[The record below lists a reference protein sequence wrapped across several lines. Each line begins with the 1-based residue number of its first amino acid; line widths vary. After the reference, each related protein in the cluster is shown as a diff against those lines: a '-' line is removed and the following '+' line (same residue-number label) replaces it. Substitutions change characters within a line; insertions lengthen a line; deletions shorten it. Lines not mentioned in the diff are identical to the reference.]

1 MNKMRIKIIL
11 FTFFIMAAQAGFA
24 QEPLFSTSLSRDS
37 IMIGEQVEWS
47 FKATMPSS
55 VQVYFARVDSIGN
68 GLIEVLKTTGPDTL
82 QRTKDNITIESKLLL
97 TSFDAGIYELP
108 QIPALVT
115 HSNNNLVDTLY
126 FNSVTLKVNTL
137 PDSLIIAFLS
147 ADDSTKVKLLKD
159 IKPPVKYPYTL
170 MEILWPWATMG
181 IIALALVAGLIYV
194 IIRLRKKQPVFG
206 KIKPAEPPHIVA
218 LRELEKIKAE
228 KLWQNNKVKL
238 YYTRVTDVLRV
249 YLEKRYAIQ
258 APEQTSDEI
267 LQALAQLPLPE
278 YFIPKL
284 REFLSTSDLV
294 KFAKYLPAM
303 EENESA
309 LTLVT
314 QFVDETK
321 EQTEKEATD

>member
-1 MNKMRIKIIL
+1 MKIS
-11 FTFFIMAAQAGFA
+11 FTIIFSLLVTAVAVA
-24 QEPLFSTSLSRDS
+24 QEPLLSTSLSRDS

-47 FKATMPSS
+47 FKATMSPA
-55 VQVYFARVDSIGN
+55 VQVYFARVDSIGH
-68 GLIEVLKTTGPDTL
+68 GLVEVLGSTGPDTL
-82 QRTKDNITIESKLLL
+82 QRTNDELTIESKLRL
-97 TSFDAGIYELP
+97 TSFDAGMYELP
-108 QIPALVT
+108 RIPVLVT
-115 HSNNNLVDTLY
+115 HTNNNLIDTLY
-126 FNSVTLKVNTL
+126 FNAVTLKVNTL
-137 PDSLIIAFLS
+137 PDSLLVAFLS
-147 ADDSTKVKLLKD
+147 ADDSTKIKLLKD

-170 MEILWPWATMG
+170 VEILWPWATMG
-181 IIALALVAGLIYV
+181 IIALALIAAIIYV

-206 KIKPAEPPHIVA
+206 KVKPAEPPHVIA
-218 LRELEKIKAE
+218 LRELGKIKAE

-249 YLEKRYAIQ
+249 YLEQRYAIQ

-267 LQALAQLPLPE
+267 LQALAHLPLPE

-303 EENESA
+303 EDNESA
-309 LTLVT
+309 LTLVM

-321 EQTEKEATD
+321 EQMQPHND